1 MKKLIALVSF
11 GIALSVST
19 AAFAGAQQNKMKQCN
34 ADAKQQALKGDE
46 RKAFMKNCLKKE
58 GAASAEAAAAPAPS
72 AQKNKMKSC
81 NADAKAK
88 ALKGQERKDF
98 MKSCLSA

>member
-1 MKKLIALVSF
+1 MKKLLALVSF
-11 GIALSVST
+11 GMALVVS
-19 AAFAGAQQNKMKQCN
+19 APVFAGAQQDKMKACN
-34 ADAKQQALKGDE
+34 ADAKQQALKGAE

-58 GAASAEAAAAPAPS
+58 AADTSTAPT
-72 AQKNKMKSC
+72 QKNKMKSC
-81 NADAKAK
+81 NADAKTK